1 MARNRYMDDEQEA
14 KKLNVGLLKRLLKYT
29 FPYKKK
35 FILGLSLLIINVLVS
50 LIWPL
55 LVQWLIDNVLT
66 DGGAYEGNVSAVFL
80 GIGLVSLVLFLD
92 VFLASKR
99 VLIITE
105 LGHFTIHD
113 IRKEIFEHVQSLDF
127 KYFDDR
133 PAGKIL
139 VRITSYVDGLANLL
153 SSSLIQLI
161 VDLFTII
168 CIVVILFSMNVSLTL
183 VSFTILIP
191 LCTFIVTMKRVIEK
205 WSRRV
210 RTKASNRTA
219 YLHENLMGIYVTQ
232 AFNRQEKNSKE
243 LIRLDDDT
251 NAQWIRFHLASSSMG
266 PAVDILSTLGTIL
279 VYFFAI
285 GFIAD
290 GNMTLGA
297 LTAFTSYM
305 SRFWQPISS
314 FTSIFT
320 QFSEAAGNI
329 ERIFETIDTPA
340 DIKDA
345 ENAYDLPDITGAV
358 EYKNVTFS
366 YDNENNILENV
377 SFTVKPGEMIAFVG
391 PTGAGKT
398 TVVNLLSRFY
408 DVTGGSV
415 KIDGHD
421 VRDVTLSSLR
431 TQVGVMMQDSFIF
444 SGTVIDN
451 IRYGKPDATDEDC
464 IAAAEKIY
472 ASDFIEALPKGYY
485 TVLEERGAGLS
496 SGERQLLSFAR
507 AILADPKILILDE
520 ATSSIDTQ
528 TEMQIQRAL
537 QKLLENRTSFVIAH
551 RLSTI
556 KRANQIMCIAN
567 KGIAEKGTHQE
578 LMDLKG
584 IYYELNMSQY
594 KALVNKEN

>member
-191 LCTFIVTMKRVIEK
+191 LCTFIVAMKRVIEK

-451 IRYGKPDATDEDC
+451 IRYGKPDATDEEC